1 MKVKVR
7 YLGVIKDIV
16 GRGEEEVVLNGNSKI
31 IDLLEQLAERYGER
45 FKEEVWEPGLTNLKS
60 GHILTVNGTLLGQL
74 TEGVKSSLKDGDEV
88 ALMSVIYGG

>member
-16 GRGEEEVVLNGNSKI
+16 GRGEEEVLLNGNSKI

-74 TEGVKSSLKDGDEV
+74 TEGVKSSLKDSDEV

>member
-45 FKEEVWEPGLTNLKS
+45 FKEEIWEPGLTNLKS

-74 TEGVKSSLKDGDEV
+74 TEGVKSSLMNGDEV